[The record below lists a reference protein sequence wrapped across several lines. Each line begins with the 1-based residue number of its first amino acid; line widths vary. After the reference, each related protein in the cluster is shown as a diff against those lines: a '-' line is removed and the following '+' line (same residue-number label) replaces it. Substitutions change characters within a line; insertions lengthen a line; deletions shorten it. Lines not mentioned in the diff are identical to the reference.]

1 MDNKS
6 NDGIEEGF
14 LASEG
19 FEVSVEASK
28 FALTQSAIKRLVI
41 TRGSHSES
49 LRLNS
54 EEAQQ
59 VMITLTG
66 AFHGLFTNLI
76 KAAEPL
82 ADLLEG
88 DYEPNTMKR
97 LDVDAGDVTALR
109 AALYAIEQA
118 TPTQKKKD

>member
-6 NDGIEEGF
+6 NGGIEEGF

-41 TRGSHSES
+41 TRGSHAES

-54 EEAQQ
+54 QEAQQ
-59 VMITLTG
+59 VIITLIY
-66 AFHGLFTNLI
+66 AFPGLFTNLI

-88 DYEPNTMKR
+88 DYAPDTMMN

-109 AALYAIEQA
+109 AALYAIKQA
-118 TPTQKKKD
+118 TPTQTEKD